1 MSHGVVPDR
10 VAEGARAGIGPVA
23 RALAGIGISANAV
36 TIAGGVLSVVGAGLI
51 AANMPLPALA
61 VLLIGT
67 LADTLDGQIAKAAG
81 GGTRLG
87 AFLDST
93 VDRVADGAL
102 FVGAAASGA
111 YLGQQVLL
119 WASLVALVASF
130 LVPYVRAKA
139 ESLGVG
145 ASVGPAPRE
154 ARIVIFLIGLARG
167 RSSIFSRCSW
177 RRSSCSPSSPRSP
190 SYCGWSTW
198 AANSPSKKGRYRKP
212 WRLRRRERRPQRRAA
227 ARRTSGFASRSSGS
241 ATARARSCR
250 ACTTTAT
257 PNPAI

>member
-10 VAEGARAGIGPVA
+10 VAEGARAGIGPLA
-23 RALAGIGISANAV
+23 RGLAGMGISANAV
-36 TIAGGVLSVVGAGLI
+36 TVAGGLLSVIGAGFL
-51 AANMPLPALA
+51 AAGMPLVA
-61 VLLIGT
+61 LLILLVGT
-67 LADTLDGQIAKAAG
+67 VADTLDGQIAKASG

-111 YLGQQVLL
+111 NLGQPVLL
-119 WASLVALVASF
+119 WSSLVALVASF

-154 ARIVIFLIGLARG
+154 ARIVIFLIGLAAWALLNLQTLFVAAVLALAAL
-167 RSSIFSRCSW
+167 SSITFVLRVVHVG
-177 RRSSCSPSSPRSP
+177 RQL
-190 SYCGWSTW
+190 ST
-198 AANSPSKKGRYRKP
+198 K
-212 WRLRRRERRPQRRAA
+212 ER
-227 ARRTSGFASRSSGS
+227 
-241 ATARARSCR
+241 
-250 ACTTTAT
+250 
-257 PNPAI
+257 

>member
-10 VAEGARAGIGPVA
+10 VAEGARAGIGPLA
-23 RALAGIGISANAV
+23 RALAGMGISANAV
-36 TIAGGVLSVVGAGLI
+36 TIAGGVLSVVGAGLL
-51 AANMPLPALA
+51 AAGMPLAALL

-67 LADTLDGQIAKAAG
+67 IADTLDGQIAKASG

-111 YLGQQVLL
+111 NLGQPVLL
-119 WASLVALVASF
+119 WSSLVALVASF

-154 ARIVIFLIGLARG
+154 ARIVIFLVGLAAWALLNLQVVFVAAVLTLAAL
-167 RSSIFSRCSW
+167 SSITFVLRVVHVG
-177 RRSSCSPSSPRSP
+177 RQL
-190 SYCGWSTW
+190 ST
-198 AANSPSKKGRYRKP
+198 K
-212 WRLRRRERRPQRRAA
+212 ER
-227 ARRTSGFASRSSGS
+227 
-241 ATARARSCR
+241 
-250 ACTTTAT
+250 
-257 PNPAI
+257 

>member
-10 VAEGARAGIGPVA
+10 VAEGARAGIGPLA
-23 RALAGIGISANAV
+23 RALAGMGISANVV
-36 TIAGGVLSVVGAGLI
+36 TIAGGVLSVIGAGLL
-51 AANMPLPALA
+51 AAGMPLAALL

-67 LADTLDGQIAKAAG
+67 IADTLDGQIAKASG

-111 YLGQQVLL
+111 NLGQPVLL
-119 WASLVALVASF
+119 WSSLVALVASF

-154 ARIVIFLIGLARG
+154 ARIVIFLVGLAAWALFNLQALFVAAVVALAAL
-167 RSSIFSRCSW
+167 SSITFVLRVVHV
-177 RRSSCSPSSPRSP
+177 
-190 SYCGWSTW
+190 
-198 AANSPSKKGRYRKP
+198 GRQLSIK
-212 WRLRRRERRPQRRAA
+212 ER
-227 ARRTSGFASRSSGS
+227 
-241 ATARARSCR
+241 
-250 ACTTTAT
+250 
-257 PNPAI
+257 

>member
-10 VAEGARAGIGPVA
+10 VAEGARAGIGPFA
-23 RALAGIGISANAV
+23 RALAGIGITANAV
-36 TIAGGVLSVVGAGLI
+36 TVAGGLLTVIGAGLL
-51 AANMPLPALA
+51 AANMPLAALL

-67 LADTLDGQIAKAAG
+67 VADTLDGQIAKATG

-93 VDRVADGAL
+93 IDRLSDGAL

-111 YLGQQVLL
+111 NLGQPLLL

-139 ESLGVG
+139 ESLGVS

-154 ARIVIFLIGLARG
+154 ARIVIFLIGLAAWALLSLQAVFVAAVLALAIL
-167 RSSIFSRCSW
+167 SSITFILRLVHV
-177 RRSSCSPSSPRSP
+177 
-190 SYCGWSTW
+190 
-198 AANSPSKKGRYRKP
+198 GRQLSIK
-212 WRLRRRERRPQRRAA
+212 ER
-227 ARRTSGFASRSSGS
+227 
-241 ATARARSCR
+241 
-250 ACTTTAT
+250 
-257 PNPAI
+257 

>member
-23 RALAGIGISANAV
+23 RALAGLGISANAV
-36 TIAGGVLSVVGAGLI
+36 TLVGGVLSVIGAGLL
-51 AANMPLPALA
+51 AAGMPLAALL

-67 LADTLDGQIAKAAG
+67 LADTLDGQLAKAAG

-102 FVGAAASGA
+102 FVGAAAAGA
-111 YLGQQVLL
+111 NLGQPLLL
-119 WASLVALVASF
+119 WSALVALVAAF

-139 ESLGVG
+139 ESLGVT

-154 ARIVIFLIGLARG
+154 ARIVIFLIGLAAWAVFDVEAIFVAAIFALAVLSTITFVLRVVHVG
-167 RSSIFSRCSW
+167 RQLSI
-177 RRSSCSPSSPRSP
+177 
-190 SYCGWSTW
+190 
-198 AANSPSKKGRYRKP
+198 K
-212 WRLRRRERRPQRRAA
+212 ER
-227 ARRTSGFASRSSGS
+227 
-241 ATARARSCR
+241 
-250 ACTTTAT
+250 
-257 PNPAI
+257 

>member
-10 VAEGARAGIGPVA
+10 VAEGARAGIGPLA
-23 RALAGIGISANAV
+23 RALAGAGISANAV
-36 TIAGGVLSVVGAGLI
+36 TVAGGVLSVIGAGLL
-51 AANMPLPALA
+51 AAGMPLAALL

-67 LADTLDGQIAKAAG
+67 VADTLDGQIAKASG

-111 YLGQQVLL
+111 NLGQPLLL
-119 WASLVALVASF
+119 WSSLVALVASF

-139 ESLGVG
+139 ESLGVS

-154 ARIVIFLIGLARG
+154 ARIVIFLIGLAAWALLALQALFVAAVFALAVL
-167 RSSIFSRCSW
+167 SSITFVLRVVHVG
-177 RRSSCSPSSPRSP
+177 RQL
-190 SYCGWSTW
+190 ST
-198 AANSPSKKGRYRKP
+198 K
-212 WRLRRRERRPQRRAA
+212 ER
-227 ARRTSGFASRSSGS
+227 
-241 ATARARSCR
+241 
-250 ACTTTAT
+250 
-257 PNPAI
+257 

>member
-23 RALAGIGISANAV
+23 RALAGMGISANAV
-36 TIAGGVLSVVGAGLI
+36 TIAGGVLSVVGAGLL
-51 AANMPLPALA
+51 AAGMPLAALL

-67 LADTLDGQIAKAAG
+67 IADTLDGQIAKASG

-111 YLGQQVLL
+111 NLGQPVLL
-119 WASLVALVASF
+119 WSSLVALVASF

-139 ESLGVG
+139 ESLGVS

-154 ARIVIFLIGLARG
+154 ARIVIFLIGLAAWALFDIQPLFVAAVLALALL
-167 RSSIFSRCSW
+167 SSITFALRVV
-177 RRSSCSPSSPRSP
+177 
-190 SYCGWSTW
+190 YV
-198 AANSPSKKGRYRKP
+198 GRQLSIK
-212 WRLRRRERRPQRRAA
+212 ER
-227 ARRTSGFASRSSGS
+227 
-241 ATARARSCR
+241 
-250 ACTTTAT
+250 
-257 PNPAI
+257 

>member
-10 VAEGARAGIGPVA
+10 VAEGARAGIGPLA
-23 RALAGIGISANAV
+23 RALAGMGISANAV
-36 TIAGGVLSVVGAGLI
+36 TILGGGITVVGAGLL
-51 AANMPLPALA
+51 AAGMPLPALL

-67 LADTLDGQIAKAAG
+67 IADTLDGQIAKASG

-93 VDRVADGAL
+93 IDRVSDGAL

-111 YLGQQVLL
+111 NLGQPLLL
-119 WASLVALVASF
+119 WSSLIALVASS

-154 ARIVIFLIGLARG
+154 ARIVIFLIGLAAWALLNLQALFVAAVLALALL
-167 RSSIFSRCSW
+167 SSITFMLRVVHV
-177 RRSSCSPSSPRSP
+177 
-190 SYCGWSTW
+190 
-198 AANSPSKKGRYRKP
+198 GRQLSIK
-212 WRLRRRERRPQRRAA
+212 ER
-227 ARRTSGFASRSSGS
+227 
-241 ATARARSCR
+241 
-250 ACTTTAT
+250 
-257 PNPAI
+257 

>member
-10 VAEGARAGIGPVA
+10 VAEGARAGIGPLA

-36 TIAGGVLSVVGAGLI
+36 TVAGGTLSIIGAGLL
-51 AANMPLPALA
+51 AAGMPLPALV
-61 VLLIGT
+61 VLLVGT
-67 LADTLDGQIAKAAG
+67 LADTLDGQIAKASG

-111 YLGQQVLL
+111 NLGQPLLL
-119 WASLVALVASF
+119 WSSLIALVASF
-130 LVPYVRAKA
+130 MVPYVRAKA

-154 ARIVIFLIGLARG
+154 ARIVIFLIGLAAWALFDLQVLFVAAVVALALL
-167 RSSIFSRCSW
+167 SSITFLLRVVHVG
-177 RRSSCSPSSPRSP
+177 RQL
-190 SYCGWSTW
+190 STE
-198 AANSPSKKGRYRKP
+198 
-212 WRLRRRERRPQRRAA
+212 ER
-227 ARRTSGFASRSSGS
+227 
-241 ATARARSCR
+241 
-250 ACTTTAT
+250 
-257 PNPAI
+257 